1 MIPQRR
7 ERAIG
12 TSENPGGGEGRTSSN
27 EVGVI
32 CPLILITLVYL
43 PKSGGG
49 AIVPPNP
56 TVPTAL
62 VMTAQ
67 SAYNEILYRTH

>member
-7 ERAIG
+7 ERVIG
-12 TSENPGGGEGRTSSN
+12 TSENPGGEGRTSSN

-43 PKSGGG
+43 PKSVGGG
-49 AIVPPNP
+49 AIVPPAP

-62 VMTAQ
+62 IMTAQ